1 MASKIYKILKE
12 PLVRHFIFVLAA
24 IVATAFLPSKP
35 IFSFQSDKGIIYERS
50 FSMDRHQFVVTQTDL
65 ATGAEHVTATMS
77 VNGLYYCYLGML
89 FGSIA
94 CMLCFFSRRKTVKV
108 CHFVIAVAG
117 LYYGLAVFYALR
129 IADQYYATLFPTIT
143 IILPAIVIQMMLLT
157 RRNILRA
164 TREENEEGD

>member
-12 PLVRHFIFVLAA
+12 PLFRHFIFVLAA
-24 IVATAFLPSKP
+24 IVAVALLPSKP

-89 FGSIA
+89 LGCIA
-94 CMLCFFSRRKTVKV
+94 CLFGFFSRKGIKI

-117 LYYGLAVFYALR
+117 VYYGLAIFYALR
-129 IADQYYATLFPTIT
+129 MTDLHYATLFPTIT
-143 IILPAIVIQMMLLT
+143 IILPAIVIQMMLLA

-164 TREENEEGD
+164 TRNENEEGD

>member
-12 PLVRHFIFVLAA
+12 PLFRHFIFVLVA
-24 IVATAFLPSKP
+24 IVAVALLPSKP
-35 IFSFQSDKGIIYERS
+35 IFSFQSDKGILYERS

-94 CMLCFFSRRKTVKV
+94 CLFGFFSRKGIKI

-117 LYYGLAVFYALR
+117 VYYGLAIFYALR
-129 IADQYYATLFPTIT
+129 MTDLHYATLFPTIT
-143 IILPAIVIQMMLLT
+143 IILPAIVIQMMLLA

-164 TREENEEGD
+164 TRNENEEGD